1 MLINKK
7 HSIFFQINLFFIF
20 IFLVINLLIIVQFL
34 FDNKTKKIAKEVR
47 YFNAFKIIL
56 DSKMKNKSYDEINL
70 LLQGMNLKIS
80 DLDFNKLADLKG
92 EKIEENSPV
101 EIYFIDEKKYA
112 KIIDKPFMKPHF
124 EERIDFFK
132 PSLPIKDRFENKVD
146 FQNPYSKNLD
156 FIHEPKKP
164 DEVIRNII
172 LEDLIT
178 EKEFRYFWLVVL
190 FIIDVLLIWF
200 LLFLRKK
207 LKPLLI
213 LKENMIK
220 LSTGNFSISMET
232 NGKDE
237 ISQVSN
243 EFGNAVKQLKEL
255 RESRNLFLRN
265 IMHELKTPITKGK
278 LLSDMYEDS
287 ERKHILIRV
296 FQRLE
301 YLLSEFAK
309 IEELTSGKI
318 SLEKNDYYA
327 IDLIE
332 QAFDILLLD
341 NNKINIEDNFELF
354 LNVDF
359 ELFSIALKNLIDN
372 AITYKTNGKVD
383 IFIEKNFIKIVN
395 KGEKLQKNIE
405 DYYKPFNHDYEDSSS
420 GLGLGLYISNNII
433 KIHNFKLEYEYSN
446 GYHNFVIKL
455 N

>member
-1 MLINKK
+1 M
-7 HSIFFQINLFFIF
+7 
-20 IFLVINLLIIVQFL
+20 
-34 FDNKTKKIAKEVR
+34 
-47 YFNAFKIIL
+47 
-56 DSKMKNKSYDEINL
+56 MNKSDNEINL
-70 LLQGMNLKIS
+70 LLQTLNFKIS
-80 DLDFNKLADLKG
+80 DIHTEELSKLKKETMRKDSPVNIYLFNGQKYIQFMDKPMHFKPFPEKNHEFIPSREYDSNFIIPPPSNNFINEMVQHREPEKLENIVLIDKFN
-92 EKIEENSPV
+92 EEN
-101 EIYFIDEKKYA
+101 
-112 KIIDKPFMKPHF
+112 
-124 EERIDFFK
+124 FK
-132 PSLPIKDRFENKVD
+132 
-146 FQNPYSKNLD
+146 
-156 FIHEPKKP
+156 
-164 DEVIRNII
+164 
-172 LEDLIT
+172 
-178 EKEFRYFWLVVL
+178 YFWCLVL
-190 FIIDVLLIWF
+190 FIIDILLIWF
-200 LLFLRKK
+200 LFFLRKK
-207 LKPLLI
+207 LKPLFI

-220 LSTGNFSISMET
+220 LSTGNFSIST
-232 NGKDE
+232 KIDGKDE
-237 ISQVSN
+237 ISQVAY
-243 EFGNAVKQLKEL
+243 EFENAVKQLKQL

-278 LLSDMYEDS
+278 LVSDMYEES

-332 QAFDILLLD
+332 QAFDILLID
-341 NNKINIEDNFELF
+341 DKRINIKDNFELF

-372 AITYKTNGKVD
+372 AITYKTDDKVN
-383 IFIEKNFIKIVN
+383 ILIEQNMIKIIN
-395 KGEKLQKNIE
+395 KGEKLQKDIE

-433 KIHNFKLEYEYSN
+433 KIHNFKLEYEYLN